1 MISRHRT
8 LGFLQQIGLLLTGF
22 VSAGAALADSVPGGI
37 HLQPLQPDTAAVRY
51 QNRPVLIVNGVAFV
65 GIPLSA
71 APGTHKLSIERRDG
85 STETRRFEV
94 RDKHYTEQHL
104 TIENQRMVDPHPED
118 LERIR
123 SESARMSAQY
133 LRFTPSPADLTPF
146 LQPVDGPLSSS
157 FGRRRVLNG
166 QPRNPHSGLDIAAD
180 TGTPILAPA
189 PGTVSLTGDF
199 YFNGNSVFVDHGGG
213 LITMYCHL
221 SAIEVTDGQTVVRGN
236 RLGRVGATG
245 RVTGP
250 HLHWSVSLNGNRVD
264 PVMFMSLFAETPAPR
279 DLNGNSETAPLSAP
293 SDGGR

>member
-1 MISRHRT
+1 MIALHRT
-8 LGFLQQIGLLLTGF
+8 LRFLQQITILLAGF
-22 VSAGAALADSVPGGI
+22 TSAETALADSVPGGI

-71 APGTHKLSIERRDG
+71 APGTHKLRIERRDG
-85 STETRRFEV
+85 STEIRHFEV
-94 RDKHYTEQHL
+94 QDRQYTEQHL

-123 SESARMSAQY
+123 SESALMSAQY
-133 LRFTPSPADLTPF
+133 LRFTPSPAQLTPF
-146 LQPVDGPLSSS
+146 LQPVAGPLSSS

-199 YFNGNSVFVDHGGG
+199 YFNGNSVFLDHGGG

-221 SAIEVTDGQTVVRGN
+221 SAIEVADGQTVARGN

-264 PVMFMSLFAETPAPR
+264 PVLFMSLFAETPAPR
-279 DLNGNSETAPLSAP
+279 GPEGNLETAPLSAP
-293 SDGGR
+293 SDGGK

>member
-1 MISRHRT
+1 MIGLHRT
-8 LGFLQQIGLLLTGF
+8 LRYLQQIALLLAGF
-22 VSAGAALADSVPGGI
+22 TATGAALGDSVPGGI

-85 STETRRFEV
+85 STEIRHFEV
-94 RDKHYTEQHL
+94 RDKQYTEQHL

-123 SESARMSAQY
+123 SESALMSAQY
-133 LRFTPSPADLTPF
+133 LRFTPAQADLTPF
-146 LQPVDGPLSSS
+146 LQPVAGPMSSS

-180 TGTPILAPA
+180 TGTPILSPA
-189 PGTVSLTGDF
+189 AGTVTLTGDF

-221 SAIEVTDGQTVVRGN
+221 SAIEVTDGQSVVRGN

-264 PVMFMSLFAETPAPR
+264 PVLFMSLFADTPPPR
-279 DLNGNSETAPLSAP
+279 EPDELPEPAPLSAP